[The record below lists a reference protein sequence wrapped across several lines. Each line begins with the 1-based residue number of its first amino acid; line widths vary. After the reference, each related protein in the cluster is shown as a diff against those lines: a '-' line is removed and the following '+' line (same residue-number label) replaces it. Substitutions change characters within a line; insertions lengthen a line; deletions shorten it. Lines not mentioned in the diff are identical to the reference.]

1 VKKSSPKK
9 RLDVLLVERGLTESR
24 QRAQAV
30 ILAGQVRVNEQL
42 ADKAGS
48 LVPVDAAVEIMGQT
62 LRYVSRGGLKLEG
75 ALEEFA
81 VSPAGLICLDVG
93 SSTGGF
99 TDCLLQHGA
108 ARVYAADVTTSQLD
122 WKLRSDARVICV
134 TGNVRYL
141 SLAPNAGEAGEGE
154 ILRLARD
161 DNVRTRKKSRGGDR
175 DESVDAA
182 ASNTSTCA
190 LAERPALITA
200 DLSFIS
206 VAKVLPRLVGVAA
219 TGALFLIL
227 VKPQFELER
236 GDVGRG
242 GIVRDPAL
250 HSRAVENV
258 STAAVAAGL
267 EVIGVKPSRV
277 LGAEGNQEFF
287 LCARFQFSPARN

>member
-1 VKKSSPKK
+1 
-9 RLDVLLVERGLTESR
+9 L
-24 QRAQAV
+24 QR
-30 ILAGQVRVNEQL
+30 
-42 ADKAGS
+42 
-48 LVPVDAAVEIMGQT
+48 
-62 LRYVSRGGLKLEG
+62 
-75 ALEEFA
+75 
-81 VSPAGLICLDVG
+81 
-93 SSTGGF
+93 
-99 TDCLLQHGA
+99 GA

-141 SLAPNAGEAGEGE
+141 RLSADVGSTGEGEVARCAQDDNAKTKQKSPDGDGDETEAVDGGGSLAPKHTG
-154 ILRLARD
+154 
-161 DNVRTRKKSRGGDR
+161 
-175 DESVDAA
+175 
-182 ASNTSTCA
+182 A

-219 TGALFLIL
+219 PGAIFLIL

-258 STAAVAAGL
+258 SAAAVAAGL

-287 LCARFQFSPARN
+287 LCARSPLAPARN